1 MLKNNVFTDKK
12 VSQMY
17 VWDTLF
23 YDLKGGDDGMNE
35 IIKMTSWR
43 DRYGDGGICDF
54 KLNYD
59 FYFKWLTNKVMQI
72 FVVKGLDGTKI
83 NGNYLKSQ
91 LILDGTICIT
101 DYEEGVNHEAG
112 IYAVTGNLGGEPDEY
127 YIPVIYTCPNPI
139 LGSKQ
144 VYRKDWNGNKKNGVV
159 IFNTDI
165 DNIWNP
171 GWGKGLYDLISQT
184 ATLLADNI
192 VSINCQQINSR
203 VQVFFTA
210 DGEAQAIAG
219 EAVLKRM
226 YAGSP
231 YQILRSDLVDK
242 LTVNPISGTGVANN
256 ITQLVELQNFIIA
269 NFFQSIGVKGNNVMK
284 RERLIEA
291 EIDEQNDMVALSLL
305 ECVTAWEKGFREV
318 NEMYGTD
325 IHVELNPVLIRE
337 IADQFQIQNEPITEE
352 TVEETSTTVEEEPQE
367 TDEVTESTVDE
378 EETVEE
384 TEPEETVK
392 DQIEELE
399 EVVQEVID
407 TIIDDEGGVEE
418 DVEEPGEPETS

>member
-1 MLKNNVFTDKK
+1 
-12 VSQMY
+12 
-17 VWDTLF
+17 
-23 YDLKGGDDGMNE
+23 MNE
-35 IIKMTSWR
+35 MIKMVSWR

-54 KLNYD
+54 KMNYD
-59 FYFKWLTNKVMQI
+59 FYFKWLLNKVMQI
-72 FVVKGLDGTKI
+72 FVVKGLDKTKI

-91 LILDGTICIT
+91 LIMDGNICIT
-101 DYEEGVNHEAG
+101 DYEAGVNNEAG
-112 IYAVTGNLGGEPDEY
+112 IYAVSGNLGGEPDEY
-127 YIPVIYTCPNPI
+127 YIPTVYTCPNPI

-165 DNIWNP
+165 DNIWAP
-171 GWGKGLYDLISQT
+171 GWNQGLYDLISQT

-210 DGEAQAIAG
+210 DGEAQATAG
-219 EAVLKRM
+219 EAILKKM

-256 ITQLVELQNFIIA
+256 ITQLVELQNFIVA
-269 NFFQSIGVKGNNVMK
+269 NFFQSIGIKGNNVMK
-284 RERLIEA
+284 RERLITA
-291 EIDEQNDMVALSLL
+291 EIEEQNDIVALSLL
-305 ECVTAWEKGFREV
+305 EMVTSWEKGFREV

-337 IADQFQIQNEPITEE
+337 IADQFQIGNEPVTEE
-352 TVEETSTTVEEEPQE
+352 PVEETTATVEEESQE
-367 TDEVTESTVDE
+367 TEEVTESTVEDVE
-378 EETVEE
+378 QTEEPVKEETVSD
-384 TEPEETVK
+384 K
-392 DQIEELE
+392 IEELE
-399 EVVQEVID
+399 EVVDEVID
-407 TIIDDEGGVEE
+407 TIIDDKEVSADATISPDSESVVRE
-418 DVEEPGEPETS
+418 SEFDESE

>member
-1 MLKNNVFTDKK
+1 MEL
-12 VSQMY
+12 
-17 VWDTLF
+17 
-23 YDLKGGDDGMNE
+23 
-35 IIKMTSWR
+35 IKMVSWR

-54 KLNYD
+54 KMNYD
-59 FYFKWLTNKVMQI
+59 FYFKWLLNKVMQI
-72 FVVKGLDGTKI
+72 IVIKGLDGTKI

-91 LILDGTICIT
+91 LIMDGSICVT
-101 DYEEGVNHEAG
+101 DYEAGINHEAG
-112 IYAVTGNLGGEPDEY
+112 IYAVAGNLGGEPDEY
-127 YIPVIYTCPNPI
+127 YIPTVYTCANPI

-144 VYRKDWNGNKKNGVV
+144 VYRKDWNENKKNGVV

-165 DNIWNP
+165 DNVWNP
-171 GWGKGLYDLISQT
+171 GWNQGLYDLISQT

-219 EAVLKRM
+219 EGILKKM

-256 ITQLVELQNFIIA
+256 ITQLVELQNFIVA
-269 NFFQSIGVKGNNVMK
+269 NFFQSIGIKGNNVMK

-305 ECVTAWEKGFREV
+305 EMITSWEKGFSAV

-337 IADQFQIQNEPITEE
+337 IADQFEIGNEPITEE
-352 TVEETSTTVEEEPQE
+352 PVEETSATVEEETQ
-367 TDEVTESTVDE
+367 DE
-378 EETVEE
+378 EEVVDETVEE
-384 TEPEETVK
+384 TEPIEEPEPEQTVSEK
-392 DQIEELE
+392 IEELE
-399 EVVQEVID
+399 EVVDEVVD
-407 TIIDDEGGVEE
+407 TIIDDSEEVED
-418 DVEEPGEPETS
+418 DVEEPTDSESVELDSE